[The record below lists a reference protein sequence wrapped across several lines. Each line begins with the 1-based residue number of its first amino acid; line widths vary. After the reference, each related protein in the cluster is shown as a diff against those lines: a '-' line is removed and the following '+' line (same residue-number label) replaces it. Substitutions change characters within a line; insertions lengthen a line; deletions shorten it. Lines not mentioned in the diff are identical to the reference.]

1 MSKLSIDV
9 RLKSWYEFKD
19 LEVGEIFAIS
29 DPMEIASYF
38 YMKASHGEEFVAVNL
53 SGGCIWECREHERV
67 FPVKA
72 SLVITA
78 MEGEI

>member
-9 RLKSWYEFKD
+9 KLKSWCEFKD

-29 DPMEIASYF
+29 DPMKIPSYF
-38 YMKASHGEEFVAVNL
+38 YMKVIHGEEFVAVNL
-53 SGGCIWECREHERV
+53 SDGCIWECREHERV